1 MLTRVTIAKNIA
13 FLLIAVLVLG
23 FIGVRYA
30 DLGRY
35 VGLRGYYTVKVELPE
50 AGGLFEHAN
59 VTYRGVSVGRV
70 GPIRLT
76 DDGVEASLRINDSAP
91 HIPSHLKAVVASL
104 SAVGEQYID
113 LRPTTDQG
121 PYLADGSR
129 VERADTT
136 IPAPVT
142 NLLTSVN
149 SLAGSVP
156 LKSLQ
161 TVVDEFGKAFAG
173 QGDNLQSLLDT
184 SGEFI
189 SAADMNLPGNITLM
203 ADGRTVLRT
212 QADEG
217 DAIKSFASSASQLAK
232 QLNDSDTDLRR
243 LIAAAPDAAGQVSAL
258 LRDVGPQLSVV
269 LANLLTTSDVAVTRQ
284 HGIEEFLVKVPA
296 VAAAGSTAVD
306 GKGLH
311 FGMAV
316 TFFSPLPCTSG
327 YGGTTYRN
335 GLDTKA
341 PATALN
347 TAARCTAPASSG
359 TDVRGSANAP
369 NGGGVPNPV
378 QPGSVLP
385 TGAGTPSAAGPST
398 GTTTYGTSVLP
409 GALGLPSLPTGPS
422 GGTMADLLGLG
433 DTRFGDTRSGDTGF
447 GDTRFGGTGFGGTR

>member
-1 MLTRVTIAKNIA
+1 MLTRATIAKNIA

-30 DLGRY
+30 DLGRF

-70 GPIRLT
+70 GPLRLT
-76 DDGVEASLRINDSAP
+76 DDGVEAELRINDSAP
-91 HIPSHLKAVVASL
+91 RIPSHLQAVVASL

-113 LRPTTDQG
+113 LRPTTDAG

-129 VERADTT
+129 VERADTRT
-136 IPAPVT
+136 PAPVT

-156 LKSLQ
+156 LRSLQ
-161 TVVDEFGKAFAG
+161 TVVDEFGKAFSG

-184 SGEFI
+184 SSEFI
-189 SAADMNLPGNITLM
+189 AAADMNLPVDTTLM
-203 ADGRTVLRT
+203 VDGRTVLRT

-217 DAIKSFASSASQLAK
+217 DAIKSFATSASQLAG

-243 LIAAAPDAAGQVSAL
+243 LITAAPGAAGQVTAL

-284 HGIEEFLVKVPA
+284 HGIEEFLVKMPA
-296 VAAAGSTAVD
+296 VAAAGSTAVN
-306 GKGLH
+306 GEKLH

-335 GLDTKA
+335 GLDTTA

-369 NGGGVPNPV
+369 SGGGVPEPA

-385 TGAGTPSAAGPST
+385 TSTAPSAGNPST
-398 GTTTYGTSVLP
+398 THSAGALP
-409 GALGLPSLPTGPS
+409 GALGLPALPPARGT
-422 GGTMADLLGLG
+422 TMADLLGLG
-433 DTRFGDTRSGDTGF
+433 DAR
-447 GDTRFGGTGFGGTR
+447 